1 MASIKTLTGKDGK
14 ARAYK
19 VIWRGADGREVARTL
34 PTLKQARLLKVK
46 MEGARLT
53 GLVPDLTDAGITV
66 AAYGERW
73 RAARIHR
80 PRTAR
85 IVERVLVDH
94 LYPVLGHRPIASV
107 GPTDLQAWVKG
118 RAQQPGHSAE
128 GLVSASTLATEWV
141 WICTL
146 FRAAVA
152 DGHRSS
158 TPCATVSLP
167 EAADR
172 RAEVPTFA
180 ELEAVAGEVPKR
192 WAAMVW
198 VGVRSGLR
206 PGELRGLCVGQ
217 IDFLRGTITVDRQAT
232 DAGELVATTK
242 TRSSRRVVPID
253 RECVEILAEHLAA
266 YPAPSSGVVFSSP
279 TGEPYPGRAI
289 ARGWERALARL
300 GARRITPHATR
311 HFYASALI
319 AEGASL
325 VAVKERLGHASV
337 TVTGDIYGHLFEHEE
352 DRTRDMI
359 SNHLARAAVC
369 PRSAGEA
376 SSL

>member
-1 MASIKTLTGKDGK
+1 MASIKTLTGQDGK
-14 ARAYK
+14 PRAYK

-34 PTLKQARLLKVK
+34 PTLKQARGLKVK
-46 MEGARLT
+46 MEGARLA

-80 PRTAR
+80 PRTAA
-85 IVERVLVDH
+85 IVAGVFARQ
-94 LYPVLGHRPIASV
+94 LYPVLGDRPIAAV

-118 RAQQPGHSAE
+118 RAAHVAP
-128 GLVSASTLATEWV
+128 STLATEWV

-152 DGHRSS
+152 DGHRSAS
-158 TPCATVSLP
+158 PCGTVTLP
-167 EAADR
+167 EVSEARAD
-172 RAEVPTFA
+172 VPSFA
-180 ELEAVAGEVPKR
+180 ELAALGDELPRR
-192 WAAMVW
+192 WRAMLW

-206 PGELRGLCVGQ
+206 PGELRGLCVEQ

-232 DAGELVATTK
+232 DAGEVVHTVK
-242 TRSSRRVVPID
+242 TRTSRRVVPID
-253 RECVEILAEHLAA
+253 RDCVELLAAHLAR
-266 YPAPSSGVVFSSP
+266 YPAPPSGVVFSSP
-279 TGEPYPGRAI
+279 LGQAYPHRAI
-289 ARGWERALARL
+289 ARGWERAMQRL

-325 VAVKERLGHASV
+325 VTVKERLGHAS
-337 TVTGDIYGHLFEHEE
+337 TAETDKTYAHLFPAEE

-359 SNHLARAAVC
+359 GAHLARAAVST
-369 PRSAGEA
+369 RSAGES